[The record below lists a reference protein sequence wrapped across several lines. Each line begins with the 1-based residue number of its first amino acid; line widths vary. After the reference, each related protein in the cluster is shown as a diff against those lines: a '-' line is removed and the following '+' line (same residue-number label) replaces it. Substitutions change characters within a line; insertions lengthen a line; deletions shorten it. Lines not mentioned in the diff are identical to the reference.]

1 MQLREQAVRAGQVI
15 TVDTARIDAA
25 GAIAF
30 KDQMK
35 ALTEGRE
42 GRVLLC
48 LDAVTFVDSSGLGAL
63 VAAMKQL
70 APHRRLELAGLT
82 PGVAKLFRLTR
93 MDHVFLIH
101 PTLAAS
107 GLDLSIAS

>member
-1 MQLREQAVRAGQVI
+1 MQLREQPVPGGQVI
-15 TVDTARIDAA
+15 TVESGRIDAA

-30 KDQMK
+30 KDRMK
-35 ALTEGRE
+35 ELTEGRE
-42 GRVLLC
+42 GRVVLC

-70 APHRRLELAGLT
+70 APARRLELSGLS

-101 PTLAAS
+101 PTLDAS
-107 GLDLSIAS
+107 GLSLSIAS